1 MLIVLYPSKAQMHRE
16 EIGKPLKYVET
27 SMFGAEYKRDGT
39 FTASNRPQL
48 PQGYKGKGAREFFAV
63 ITMKDGLIAKVE

>member
-1 MLIVLYPSKAQMHRE
+1 MLIVLYPSKAQMQRE

-27 SMFGAEYKRDGT
+27 SIFGEEYTPNGT

-48 PQGYKGKGAREFFAV
+48 PQGYKGKGAREFFAQ
-63 ITMKDGLIAKVE
+63 ITMKNGLIEKVA